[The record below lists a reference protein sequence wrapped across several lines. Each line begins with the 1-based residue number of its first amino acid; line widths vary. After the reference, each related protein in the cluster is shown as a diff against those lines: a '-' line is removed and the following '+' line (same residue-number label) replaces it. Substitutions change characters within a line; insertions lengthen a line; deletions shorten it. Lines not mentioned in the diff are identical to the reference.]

1 MEFLPDP
8 VWLSQPSGAAEVV
21 GPLVLAL
28 AIPLIVG
35 MYLLPTLVAVK
46 RAVPDRGSVAVI
58 NVLLGWSFIGWVVA
72 LALAFRSRA
81 ARPGPTPSDNPASA
95 SPPGEVGSV
104 PAPTSEREDSESP
117 GGATP

>member
-1 MEFLPDP
+1 MQFLPDP
-8 VWLSQPSGAAEVV
+8 VWLSQPSGVAEVV
-21 GPLVLAL
+21 GSLVLAL

-35 MYLLPTLVAVK
+35 LYLLPTLVAVK

-81 ARPGPTPSDNPASA
+81 ARPGS
-95 SPPGEVGSV
+95 SP
-104 PAPTSEREDSESP
+104 EREDDPASP
-117 GGATP
+117 GGAHP

>member
-1 MEFLPDP
+1 MQFLPDP
-8 VWLSQPSGAAEVV
+8 VWLSQPSGIAEVV

-58 NVLLGWSFIGWVVA
+58 NVLLGWSFMGWVVA

-81 ARPGPTPSDNPASA
+81 ARPPSNP
-95 SPPGEVGSV
+95 
-104 PAPTSEREDSESP
+104 EREGNPESP
-117 GGATP
+117 GANP